1 MLDVKG
7 KQVVII
13 VDDDEAVRDSLSWLM
28 HSVGLHT
35 ECFASA
41 DELLKVALNDYSGCM
56 ILDIRMPG
64 MSGLELQGLLHQRG
78 IRLPVII
85 ISGHA
90 DVPMAVRALKAGA
103 FDFIEK
109 PFNDQA
115 LLDIVQRAIEA
126 DRMQQEHLSQLRS
139 WRERM
144 DTLTPREQEVMR
156 EVVAGSPNKRIAA
169 HLGVTLKTIE
179 SHRARVME
187 KLEAGSVSQL
197 VRICLELDNFQ
208 GKP

>member
-1 MLDVKG
+1 MHERA
-7 KQVVII
+7 VVLI

-28 HSVGLHT
+28 TSVGLTAHS
-35 ECFASA
+35 FASA
-41 DELLKVALNDYSGCM
+41 DELLAIKLDEYCGCM
-56 ILDIRMPG
+56 LLDIRMPG
-64 MSGLELQGLLHQRG
+64 MSGLELQALLHQQG
-78 IRLPVII
+78 ISLPII
-85 ISGHA
+85 MISGHA

-115 LLDIVQRAIEA
+115 LLDIVQRAIET
-126 DRMQQEHLSQLRS
+126 DRHQRDELGRLSE

-144 DTLTPREQEVMR
+144 DSLTPREREVMR
-156 EVVAGSPNKRIAA
+156 EVVAGSPNKVIATR
-169 HLGVTLKTIE
+169 LGVSLKTVE

-197 VRICLELDNFQ
+197 VRMCLELDKDS
-208 GKP
+208 G

>member
-1 MLDVKG
+1 MAEYNSRVL
-7 KQVVII
+7 I

-28 HSVGLHT
+28 QSVGLDT
-35 ECFASA
+35 RCFDSA
-41 DELLKVALNDYSGCM
+41 DALLREDLSLHQGCL

-64 MSGLELQGLLHQRG
+64 MSGLELQALLAERG
-78 IRLPVII
+78 VALPVIM

-115 LLDIVQRAIEA
+115 LLDIVQRAIEH
-126 DRMQQEHLSQLRS
+126 DRKQRESLDQWRV

-144 DTLTPREQEVMR
+144 DMLTPREREVMH
-156 EVVAGSPNKRIAA
+156 EVVAGSPNKVIATR
-169 HLGVTLKTIE
+169 LGVSLKTVE

-187 KLEAGSVSQL
+187 KLEASSISQL
-197 VRICLELDNFQ
+197 VRICLALDETQ